1 MNTKQ
6 GDRVHKEGDGW
17 SGEANLWLMRIF
29 AVAAFFE
36 FLACIFGF
44 FITIFCIFFSGEA
57 TDIAI
62 AVQGLIITVPETFFW
77 IYGGWVWL
85 KGTFGHSYLRKAAV
99 FYVIFVMLAGLFMIA
114 WLIMVMA
121 GSLVFNGK
129 GGLLGFIESFA
140 QKNLFVILPFVL
152 VIEFH
157 KTIFLIY
164 YIKYYYWDN
173 KKKTDSRM
181 NKNNSNKGLNNQKGN
196 PSDAV

>member
-1 MNTKQ
+1 
-6 GDRVHKEGDGW
+6 
-17 SGEANLWLMRIF
+17 
-29 AVAAFFE
+29 
-36 FLACIFGF
+36 
-44 FITIFCIFFSGEA
+44 
-57 TDIAI
+57 
-62 AVQGLIITVPETFFW
+62 
-77 IYGGWVWL
+77 
-85 KGTFGHSYLRKAAV
+85 
-99 FYVIFVMLAGLFMIA
+99 MIA

-121 GSLVFNGK
+121 GSLIFNGK

-152 VIEFH
+152 IIEFH

-173 KKKTDSRM
+173 KKKTDQRM